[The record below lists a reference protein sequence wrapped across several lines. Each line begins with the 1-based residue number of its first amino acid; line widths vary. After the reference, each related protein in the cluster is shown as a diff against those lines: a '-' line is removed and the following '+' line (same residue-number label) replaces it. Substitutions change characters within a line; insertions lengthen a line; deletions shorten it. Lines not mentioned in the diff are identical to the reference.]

1 MTELIEDDLLPDVL
15 RLKWTSFLFA
25 GVILVIAGL
34 FATLSPLTSGLTLT
48 TLIGASLCVSGLFQS
63 IHAFAIKSWGWF
75 IASFSMGVILFAAG
89 IFLLFSP
96 LTGVVILTLGLGLAI
111 GASGFAEMAG
121 ALWLRPLAGWKWSV
135 GSGVVSVI
143 CGIFIWTKYATAAAW
158 LVGLAAGL
166 GLFTTGVTLILLG
179 LAGRRAARQHI
190 A

>member
-34 FATLSPLTSGLTLT
+34 FAILSPLASSLTLT
-48 TLIGASLCVSGLFQS
+48 TLIGASLCVSGIFQA

-75 IASFSMGVILFAAG
+75 IASFGMGAILFASG
-89 IFLLFSP
+89 LYLLFSP
-96 LTGVVILTLGLGLAI
+96 LTGVVILTLSLGLAI
-111 GASGFAEMAG
+111 GAGGFVELAG
-121 ALWLRPLAGWKWSV
+121 AFWLRPLAGWKWSAT
-135 GSGVVSVI
+135 SGLISVL
-143 CGIFIWTKYATAAAW
+143 CGIFIWTKSATAAAW

-166 GLFTTGVTLILLG
+166 GLLTTGITLILLG